1 MKRICRILSLSA
13 REGRLGTRI
22 LVHARIVTD
31 PKKLAHLRREAAMQK
46 RRAAA
51 VARGTIEQIV
61 LRVDV

>member
-1 MKRICRILSLSA
+1 MKRICRTLSSGWE
-13 REGRLGTRI
+13 RRLATRV

-51 VARGTIEQIV
+51 VARGTIEQIL